1 MGRRP
6 ARKHGVLA
14 RPKHGPTRNALCPCM
29 GRHPSTLGGPARHGG
44 NSTSPLRPATPTPP
58 AGQHHSPDQHQQST
72 ADPASICIPGVGA
85 PPPHAQTLI
94 HFPRRPQRLA
104 ASSDLESADPLLSS
118 SPPLLRLS
126 PQIRRQHADPRLPFP
141 SPVSRR
147 CPRSAPRR
155 RDS

>member
-1 MGRRP
+1 MGSWPMGRRP

-85 PPPHAQTLI
+85 PPPTPKPYFISPGA
-94 HFPRRPQRLA
+94 R
-104 ASSDLESADPLLSS
+104 SA
-118 SPPLLRLS
+118 SPPLQISNRPTLSSPALLRSSASALRS
-126 PQIRRQHADPRLPFP
+126 AASTPIPAFP
-141 SPVSRR
+141 SHLR
-147 CPRSAPRR
+147 
-155 RDS
+155 